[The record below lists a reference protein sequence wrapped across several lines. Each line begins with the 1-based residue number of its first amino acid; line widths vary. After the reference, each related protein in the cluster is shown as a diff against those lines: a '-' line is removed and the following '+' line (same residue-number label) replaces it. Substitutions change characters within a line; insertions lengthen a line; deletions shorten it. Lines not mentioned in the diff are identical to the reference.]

1 VAPPRNAQPAS
12 GRVIGWLLSC
22 TRTWVPTRIVHRQA
36 LIPPTPVDALPSNVQ
51 SILLP
56 LFESAHALSPRV
68 VDVTR
73 NEAIGAVDVTVSV
86 AVCVAP
92 PNAAVMVT
100 GVDALTDDVV
110 MVNVA
115 LVAPA
120 DTVTDEGTT
129 AAALLLVSATTALPA
144 GAAADNVTVP

>member
-1 VAPPRNAQPAS
+1 M
-12 GRVIGWLLSC
+12 
-22 TRTWVPTRIVHRQA
+22 
-36 LIPPTPVDALPSNVQ
+36 Q

-73 NEAIGAVDVTVSV
+73 NEATGTVDVTVSV

-100 GVDALTDDVV
+100 GVDALTDEVV
-110 MVNVA
+110 MGNVA

-120 DTVTDEGTT
+120 DTVTVDGTV